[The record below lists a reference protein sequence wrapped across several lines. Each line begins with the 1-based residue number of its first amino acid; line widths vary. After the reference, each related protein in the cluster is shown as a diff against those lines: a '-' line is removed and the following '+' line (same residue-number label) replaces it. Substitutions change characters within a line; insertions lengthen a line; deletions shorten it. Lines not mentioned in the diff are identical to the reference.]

1 MPFRKDT
8 RPVWFNYQPENLN
21 ASEPPNP
28 GRLAEI
34 LARILERTEI
44 TTKLKMAERTSLEQ
58 LKHDSLCW
66 VLWIR
71 GIFETHKSTSSS
83 ILARITAAQQRQDR
97 HRENTLIVMS
107 RITKLEAQCDKRTME
122 GQSLSQEELREHESN
137 SAALRRIAKEQSE
150 LEALMD

>member
-58 LKHDSLCW
+58 LKHHSLCW
-66 VLWIR
+66 VVWIR
-71 GIFETHKSTSSS
+71 DIFDAHRISSNSS
-83 ILARITAAQQRQDR
+83 IRSQIADVKQR
-97 HRENTLIVMS
+97 VG
-107 RITKLEAQCDKRTME
+107 KLEENIQILA
-122 GQSLSQEELREHESN
+122 SLTQKW
-137 SAALRRIAKEQSE
+137 IA
-150 LEALMD
+150 